1 MKQLSLVVSLYAG
14 ISLISFNLF
23 AAPALMKDEAISVPY
38 NWTGFY
44 GGLNLGAVKHTM
56 KVTDNQAA
64 SFSATIEQVTNPR
77 FTGGFQLGLRHQIDP
92 TKTSGVYGME
102 FSANFS
108 NAHFNKIYGSPFAL
122 YQLYSENELKN
133 SQLGQLIAGIAADK
147 TFVFLAAGF
156 SWTDISGSITNMDGI
171 PFFNSLSVSK
181 KSLGTALGAGVE
193 YGLSERFSM
202 RFKVDVI
209 TSNVFTTFDDV
220 GDSYQVA
227 NNLVQGTF
235 GVNYK
240 FA

>member
-1 MKQLSLVVSLYAG
+1 MKQLNLVVSLFAS
-14 ISLISFNLF
+14 ISLISSSAF
-23 AAPALMKDEAISVPY
+23 ADQALMKDEAIAAPY

-56 KVTDNQAA
+56 EVTDNQAA
-64 SFSATIEQVTNPR
+64 SFSATINQITNPR
-77 FTGGFQLGLRHQIDP
+77 FTGGFQLGIRHQIDP
-92 TKTSGVYGME
+92 TKTSGVYGLE

-147 TFVFLAAGF
+147 TFLFVAAGF

-171 PFFNSLSVSK
+171 PFFNTLNVSK
-181 KSLGTALGAGVE
+181 KSLGTALGLGVE
-193 YGLSERFSM
+193 YGFCERISM

-209 TSNVFTTFDDV
+209 TSNAFTAFDNV